1 MIEAWATQRHVRIFF
16 AGSTLIAS
24 FVAALFLLQQA
35 DFTIAVVIFSVAL
48 AALVGT
54 GKLASP

>member
-1 MIEAWATQRHVRIFF
+1 MIETWATQRHVRIFS

-24 FVAALFLLQQA
+24 FVTTLFLLRQN
-35 DFTIAVVIFSVAL
+35 DFTIGLVIFSVGL

>member
-1 MIEAWATQRHVRIFF
+1 MIETWATQRHVRIFF

-24 FVAALFLLQQA
+24 FVTTLFLLRQN
-35 DFTIAVVIFSVAL
+35 DFTIGLVIFSVGL